1 MKTIKNNSTNEI
13 IIKNSRFINYLIKI
27 NNPDIKEIIEEIK
40 TTHPKAN
47 HYCYAYIYNDIKRSS
62 DDKEP
67 TGTAG
72 SPMLNVL
79 EKNNLNNILAITVRY
94 FGGIKLGAGGLV
106 RAYSS
111 SVKEVLSICDFGN
124 LTPGY
129 NIIIDFEYE
138 NIKQIENILKD
149 IQIIKAYDT
158 KVIYEFDIE
167 KDKYNKIKENLDKYS
182 TLRKIE
188 EITIVKKG

>member
-94 FGGIKLGAGGLV
+94 FGGIKLGAGGLI
-106 RAYSS
+106 RAYT
-111 SVKEVLSICDFGN
+111 ESITEN
-124 LTPGY
+124 LKNVELIELEKGY
-129 NIIIDFEYE
+129 KLEIIFNYSDEKQINYILNNSKIIDKSYD
-138 NIKQIENILKD
+138 NDIKYIVLINDEILNKIKNYKIKIIEE
-149 IQIIKAYDT
+149 
-158 KVIYEFDIE
+158 IYIE
-167 KDKYNKIKENLDKYS
+167 KDS
-182 TLRKIE
+182 
-188 EITIVKKG
+188 

>member
-47 HYCYAYIYNDIKRSS
+47 HYCYAYIYNDIKHSS

-94 FGGIKLGAGGLV
+94 FGGIKLGAGGLI
-106 RAYSS
+106 RAYTESITENLKNIELIELE
-111 SVKEVLSICDFGN
+111 KEYKLEIIFNYSDEKQIN
-124 LTPGY
+124 YIL
-129 NIIIDFEYE
+129 NNSKIIDKSYD
-138 NIKQIENILKD
+138 NDIKYIVLINDEILNKIKNYKIKIIEE
-149 IQIIKAYDT
+149 
-158 KVIYEFDIE
+158 IYIE
-167 KDKYNKIKENLDKYS
+167 KDS
-182 TLRKIE
+182 
-188 EITIVKKG
+188 

>member
-27 NNPDIKEIIEEIK
+27 NNPNIKEIIEEIK

-47 HYCYAYIYNDIKRSS
+47 HYCYAYIYNDIKHSS

-79 EKNNLNNILAITVRY
+79 EKNNLNNILAVTVRY
-94 FGGIKLGAGGLV
+94 FGGIKLGAGGLI
-106 RAYSS
+106 RAYT
-111 SVKEVLSICDFGN
+111 ESITEN
-124 LTPGY
+124 LKNVELIELEKGY
-129 NIIIDFEYE
+129 KLEIIFNYSDEKQINYILNNSKIIDKSYD
-138 NIKQIENILKD
+138 NDIKCIVLINDEILNKIKNYKIKIIEE
-149 IQIIKAYDT
+149 
-158 KVIYEFDIE
+158 IYIE
-167 KDKYNKIKENLDKYS
+167 KDS
-182 TLRKIE
+182 
-188 EITIVKKG
+188 

>member
-27 NNPDIKEIIEEIK
+27 KNPDIKEITEEIK

-94 FGGIKLGAGGLV
+94 FGGIKLGAGGLI
-106 RAYSS
+106 RAYT
-111 SVKEVLSICDFGN
+111 ESITEN
-124 LTPGY
+124 LKNVELIELEKGY
-129 NIIIDFEYE
+129 KLEIIFNYSDE
-138 NIKQIENILKD
+138 KQINYHFKRGNNYTYFNFFGLQRRE
-149 IQIIKAYDT
+149 AY
-158 KVIYEFDIE
+158 
-167 KDKYNKIKENLDKYS
+167 
-182 TLRKIE
+182 
-188 EITIVKKG
+188 

>member
-79 EKNNLNNILAITVRY
+79 EKNNLNNILAVTVRY
-94 FGGIKLGAGGLV
+94 FGGIKLGAGGLI
-106 RAYSS
+106 RAYT
-111 SVKEVLSICDFGN
+111 ESITEN
-124 LTPGY
+124 LKNVELIELEKGY
-129 NIIIDFEYE
+129 KIEIIFNYSDEKQINYILNNSKIIDKSYDNDINYIVLINEETLNRLRNY
-138 NIKQIENILKD
+138 NTKILEE
-149 IQIIKAYDT
+149 
-158 KVIYEFDIE
+158 IYIE
-167 KDKYNKIKENLDKYS
+167 KDSN
-182 TLRKIE
+182 
-188 EITIVKKG
+188 

>member
-27 NNPDIKEIIEEIK
+27 NNPNIKEIIEEIK

-79 EKNNLNNILAITVRY
+79 EKNNLNNILAVTVRY
-94 FGGIKLGAGGLV
+94 FGGIKLGAGGLI
-106 RAYSS
+106 RAYT
-111 SVKEVLSICDFGN
+111 ESITEN
-124 LTPGY
+124 LKNVELIELEKGY
-129 NIIIDFEYE
+129 KLEIIFNYSDEKQINYILNNSKIIDKSYD
-138 NIKQIENILKD
+138 NDIKYIVLINDEILNKIKNYKIKIIEE
-149 IQIIKAYDT
+149 
-158 KVIYEFDIE
+158 IYIE
-167 KDKYNKIKENLDKYS
+167 KDS
-182 TLRKIE
+182 
-188 EITIVKKG
+188 

>member
-79 EKNNLNNILAITVRY
+79 EKNNLNNILAVTVRY
-94 FGGIKLGAGGLV
+94 FGGIKLGAGGLI
-106 RAYSS
+106 RAYT
-111 SVKEVLSICDFGN
+111 ESITEN
-124 LTPGY
+124 LKNVELIELEKGY
-129 NIIIDFEYE
+129 KLEIIFNYSDEKQINYILNNSKIIDKSYD
-138 NIKQIENILKD
+138 NDIKYIVLINDEILNKIKNYKIKIIEE
-149 IQIIKAYDT
+149 
-158 KVIYEFDIE
+158 IYIE
-167 KDKYNKIKENLDKYS
+167 KDS
-182 TLRKIE
+182 
-188 EITIVKKG
+188 

>member
-27 NNPDIKEIIEEIK
+27 NNPDIKEIIEGIK

-94 FGGIKLGAGGLV
+94 FGGIKLGAGGLI
-106 RAYSS
+106 RAYT
-111 SVKEVLSICDFGN
+111 ESITEN
-124 LTPGY
+124 LKNVELIELEKGY
-129 NIIIDFEYE
+129 KIEIIFNYSDEKQINYILNNSKIIDKSYD
-138 NIKQIENILKD
+138 NDIKYIVLINDEILNKIKNYKIKIIEE
-149 IQIIKAYDT
+149 
-158 KVIYEFDIE
+158 IYIE
-167 KDKYNKIKENLDKYS
+167 KDS
-182 TLRKIE
+182 
-188 EITIVKKG
+188 

>member
-27 NNPDIKEIIEEIK
+27 NNPDIKDIIEEIK

-94 FGGIKLGAGGLV
+94 FGGIKLGAGGLI
-106 RAYSS
+106 RAYT
-111 SVKEVLSICDFGN
+111 ESITEN
-124 LTPGY
+124 LKNVELIELEKGY
-129 NIIIDFEYE
+129 KLEIIFNYSDEKQINYILNNSKIIDKSYD
-138 NIKQIENILKD
+138 NDIKYIVLINDEILNKIKNYKIKIIEE
-149 IQIIKAYDT
+149 
-158 KVIYEFDIE
+158 IYIE
-167 KDKYNKIKENLDKYS
+167 KDS
-182 TLRKIE
+182 
-188 EITIVKKG
+188 

>member
-27 NNPDIKEIIEEIK
+27 NNPNIKEIIEEIK

-47 HYCYAYIYNDIKRSS
+47 HYCYAYIYNDIKHSS

-94 FGGIKLGAGGLV
+94 FGGIKLGAGGLI
-106 RAYSS
+106 RAYT
-111 SVKEVLSICDFGN
+111 ESITEN
-124 LTPGY
+124 LKNVELIELEKGY
-129 NIIIDFEYE
+129 KLEIIFNYSDEKQINYILNNSKIIDKSY
-138 NIKQIENILKD
+138 NNDIKYIVLINDEILNKIKNYKIKIIEE
-149 IQIIKAYDT
+149 
-158 KVIYEFDIE
+158 IYIE
-167 KDKYNKIKENLDKYS
+167 KDS
-182 TLRKIE
+182 
-188 EITIVKKG
+188 

>member
-47 HYCYAYIYNDIKRSS
+47 HYCYAYIYNDIKHSS

-79 EKNNLNNILAITVRY
+79 EKNNLNNI
-94 FGGIKLGAGGLV
+94 
-106 RAYSS
+106 
-111 SVKEVLSICDFGN
+111 
-124 LTPGY
+124 
-129 NIIIDFEYE
+129 
-138 NIKQIENILKD
+138 
-149 IQIIKAYDT
+149 
-158 KVIYEFDIE
+158 
-167 KDKYNKIKENLDKYS
+167 
-182 TLRKIE
+182 
-188 EITIVKKG
+188 

>member
-27 NNPDIKEIIEEIK
+27 NNPNIKEIIEEIK

-47 HYCYAYIYNDIKRSS
+47 HYCYAYIYNDIKHSS

-79 EKNNLNNILAITVRY
+79 EKNNLNNILAVTVRY
-94 FGGIKLGAGGLV
+94 FGGIKLGAGGLI
-106 RAYSS
+106 RAYT
-111 SVKEVLSICDFGN
+111 ESITEN
-124 LTPGY
+124 LKNVELIELEKGY
-129 NIIIDFEYE
+129 KLEIIFNYSDEKQINYILNNSKIIDKSYD
-138 NIKQIENILKD
+138 NDIKYIVLINDEILNKIKNYKIKIIEE
-149 IQIIKAYDT
+149 
-158 KVIYEFDIE
+158 IYIE
-167 KDKYNKIKENLDKYS
+167 KDS
-182 TLRKIE
+182 
-188 EITIVKKG
+188 

>member
-94 FGGIKLGAGGLV
+94 FGGIKLGAGGLI
-106 RAYSS
+106 RAYT
-111 SVKEVLSICDFGN
+111 ESITEN
-124 LTPGY
+124 LKNVELIELEKGY
-129 NIIIDFEYE
+129 KIEIIFNYSDEKQINYILNNSKIIDKSYD
-138 NIKQIENILKD
+138 NDIKYIVLINDEILNKIKNYKIKIIEE
-149 IQIIKAYDT
+149 
-158 KVIYEFDIE
+158 IYIE
-167 KDKYNKIKENLDKYS
+167 KDS
-182 TLRKIE
+182 
-188 EITIVKKG
+188 

>member
-27 NNPDIKEIIEEIK
+27 NNPNIKEIIEEIK

-47 HYCYAYIYNDIKRSS
+47 HYCYAYIYNDIKHSS

-94 FGGIKLGAGGLV
+94 FGGIKLGAGGLI
-106 RAYSS
+106 RAYT
-111 SVKEVLSICDFGN
+111 ESITEN
-124 LTPGY
+124 LKNVELIELEKGY
-129 NIIIDFEYE
+129 KLEIIFNYSDEKQINYILNNSKIIDKSYD
-138 NIKQIENILKD
+138 NDIKYIVLINDEILNKIKNYKIKIIEE
-149 IQIIKAYDT
+149 
-158 KVIYEFDIE
+158 IYIE
-167 KDKYNKIKENLDKYS
+167 KDS
-182 TLRKIE
+182 
-188 EITIVKKG
+188 